1 MVRQLSI
8 VAAILLMTIV
18 ILVWINKRKSK
29 LDVAHSLVDMILAKL
44 KIMIGF
50 YQVTYG
56 LLEAFSYIQWPNS
69 LRVIGK
75 YSGLLQV
82 NILQIAPVH
91 CLLPGFHVDAFG
103 NLIVMM
109 TINATVIGIY
119 GVAYGIR
126 KVILLRNRSLLEDRG
141 KVEKVIRGKRTC
153 VQKFV
158 FLPLRDIPEHVFKDS
173 QCIATCLSGTL
184 PR

>member
-1 MVRQLSI
+1 M
-8 VAAILLMTIV
+8 
-18 ILVWINKRKSK
+18 
-29 LDVAHSLVDMILAKL
+29 
-44 KIMIGF
+44 
-50 YQVTYG
+50 
-56 LLEAFSYIQWPNS
+56 
-69 LRVIGK
+69 IGK

-126 KVILLRNRSLLEDRG
+126 KVILLRNRSLLEEERL
-141 KVEKVIRGKRTC
+141 KKLSEARELVFRNLFFFLYVTYLSTC
-153 VQKFV
+153 SKTANV
-158 FLPLRDIPEHVFKDS
+158 LPLACRELCRDEKEKLCNKYLTADYSI
-173 QCIATCLSGTL
+173 QCQGT
-184 PR
+184 